1 MIVPSH
7 GRLSDE
13 FDVAEYRDMV
23 VIVRD
28 RVREMI
34 GRGLT
39 RAQVQAARPT
49 FDWDARYGAETGPWT
64 TAMFVAAVY
73 DSLKGEAPMTR
84 AAQRATR
91 CVSRRSRR

>member
-49 FDWDARYGAETGPWT
+49 FDWDARYGARAHGRRRCSSPRSM
-64 TAMFVAAVY
+64 TA
-73 DSLKGEAPMTR
+73 
-84 AAQRATR
+84 
-91 CVSRRSRR
+91 